1 MIQSVM
7 WKELTA
13 ADLRAKAEAG
23 AIVLLPVGSMEQHGP
38 HLPVGVDTFL
48 SEGMCK
54 AAAEAIA
61 TETAV
66 VVAPTLWCGM
76 AEHHMAYG
84 GTFTLDIPTYR
95 AVLGCLLK
103 SLERHGFK
111 RVLIVNGHGGNIAA
125 LASFLPDLARE
136 IPGVALRVTTP
147 YEPAQKAIAPILEDQ
162 ERVHHACEVETSMM
176 MVLAP
181 DTVRRDK
188 LTEAHGPPHWTPQPA
203 GVARYVSFRE
213 ATPSGVIGDARRAN
227 AEKGEKLLAALRDAI
242 LAILRD
248 ARTWG

>member
-1 MIQSVM
+1 MPRSVM

-23 AIVLLPVGSMEQHGP
+23 AVVLMPVGSMEQHGP
-38 HLPVGVDTFL
+38 HLPVGVDTYL
-48 SEGMCK
+48 SEGLCK
-54 AAAEAIA
+54 AAAEALA
-61 TETAV
+61 GETPI

-95 AVLGCLLK
+95 AVLGCLVR
-103 SLERHGFK
+103 SLDRHGFK

-125 LASFLPDLARE
+125 LAAFLPDLARE

-162 ERVHHACEVETSMM
+162 ERVHHACEVETSLM
-176 MVLAP
+176 MVVAP
-181 DTVRRDK
+181 DTVRKDK
-188 LTEAHGPPHWTPQPA
+188 LAEAHGPPHWTPLPA
-203 GVARYVSFRE
+203 GVARYVSFRD
-213 ATPSGVIGDARRAN
+213 ATPSGVIGDARRAS
-227 AEKGEKLLAALRDAI
+227 AEKGEKILAAIRDAI
-242 LAILRD
+242 VVIVRD

>member
-1 MIQSVM
+1 MPQSVM

-13 ADLRAKAEAG
+13 ADLREKAQAG
-23 AIVLLPVGSMEQHGP
+23 AVVLLPVGSMEQHGP

-48 SEGMCK
+48 SEGVCK

-61 TETAV
+61 AETAV

-84 GTFTLDIPTYR
+84 GTFTLDIPTYL

-125 LASFLPDLARE
+125 LASFLPDLSRE
-136 IPGVALRVTTP
+136 IPGLALRVTTP

-181 DTVRRDK
+181 DTVRREK
-188 LTEAHGPPHWTPQPA
+188 LAEAHGPAHWTPQPA
-203 GVARYVSFRE
+203 GVARYVSFRD
-213 ATPSGVIGDARRAN
+213 ATASGVIGDARRAN
-227 AEKGEKLLAALRDAI
+227 AQKGEKLVAAVRDVIVAI
-242 LAILRD
+242 VRD

>member
-1 MIQSVM
+1 MAQSVM

-13 ADLRAKAEAG
+13 AELRAKAEAG
-23 AIVLLPVGSMEQHGP
+23 AVVLMPVGSMEQHGP

-48 SEGMCK
+48 SEGLCK
-54 AAAEAIA
+54 AAAEALAPEMPI
-61 TETAV
+61 

-95 AVLGCLLK
+95 GVLSCLLQ

-125 LASFLPDLARE
+125 LAAFLPDFARE
-136 IPGVALRVTTP
+136 IPGLALRVTTP

-176 MVLAP
+176 MVVAP

-188 LTEAHGPPHWTPQPA
+188 LAEAHGPQHWTPQPA

-213 ATPSGVIGDARRAN
+213 ATPSGVIGDARRAS
-227 AEKGEKLLAALRDAI
+227 AEKGKKLVAAISDAI
-242 LAILRD
+242 VAIVRD
-248 ARTWG
+248 QRTWG

>member
-1 MIQSVM
+1 MAQSVM

-13 ADLRAKAEAG
+13 ADLRERAQADAV
-23 AIVLLPVGSMEQHGP
+23 VLLPVGSMEQHGP

-48 SEGMCK
+48 SEGVCK
-54 AAAEAIA
+54 AAAEAVA
-61 TETAV
+61 AEMAV

-95 AVLGCLLK
+95 AVLLCLLK

-125 LASFLPDLARE
+125 LAAFLPDFARE
-136 IPGVALRVTTP
+136 TGLALRVTTP

-176 MVLAP
+176 MVVAP

-188 LTEAHGPPHWTPQPA
+188 LVEAHGPPHWTPQPA
-203 GVARYVSFRE
+203 GVARYVSFRD
-213 ATPSGVIGDARRAN
+213 ATASGVIGDARRAS
-227 AEKGEKLLAALRDAI
+227 AQKGEKLVAAVRDAI
-242 LAILRD
+242 VAIVRD
-248 ARTWG
+248 ARTWS